1 VFPVFRG
8 GFTCPGR
15 VQFRSPHEL
24 FHTGA
29 DAFGDGGVTGGDV
42 DGEPYDTRVDLD
54 SSVTTWSFFAAD
66 TLPIGSR
73 IHVSLQADTIRRR
86 SRTAIGYNPAVAGS
100 TDSYANVNL
109 GVRYRL
115 TGWLQMI

>member
-54 SSVTTWSFFAAD
+54 SSVTPGAS
-66 TLPIGSR
+66 SR
-73 IHVSLQADTIRRR
+73 QIRCPSGRESTCPCQADTIRRR
-86 SRTAIGYNPAVAGS
+86 SRTEIGYNPAVAGS